1 MEEHQL
7 ANVVVFLLLVGGA
20 FLVRFV
26 RQNRIWREASV
37 QLWRRRRFSILVL
50 ALYAFVA
57 LLDSVSWKGGTVAG
71 SDAVARHEA
80 RSVLD
85 RAFSDTSEKSYS
97 KPFADVEFTGK
108 AKLRRPGTHVLGTDQ
123 LERYTGVHLNKVPFF
138 LGLVPGVAGGVVA
151 TLAMCGPSCL
161 LAFGMG
167 HIWERFR
174 YARWRVLIQAGLVP
188 VSVGLIAASALI
200 LAQAADVNWVA
211 FALTMVMAVIGYFT
225 RVHPLWIFAL
235 AAVAGYVGLV

>member
-1 MEEHQL
+1 MKATAPLDVLLTQFL
-7 ANVVVFLLLVGGA
+7 ALSLLAVGGGNA
-20 FLVRFV
+20 AIPEMH
-26 RQNRIWREASV
+26 RQAV
-37 QLWRRRRFSILVL
+37 DVL
-50 ALYAFVA
+50 GWMTDRQFADLFAIAQVA
-57 LLDSVSWKGGTVAG
+57 PGPNIIVVTLIGFHVAG
-71 SDAVARHEA
+71 I
-80 RSVLD
+80 
-85 RAFSDTSEKSYS
+85 
-97 KPFADVEFTGK
+97 
-108 AKLRRPGTHVLGTDQ
+108 
-123 LERYTGVHLNKVPFF
+123 
-138 LGLVPGVAGGVVA
+138 AGGIVA

-188 VSVGLIAASALI
+188 VSVGLIAASSLI

-211 FALTMVMAVIGYFT
+211 FALTMVMAAVGYFT